1 MEKLGLAGERI
12 MRWFAALLL
21 ALTVTLIED
30 AVSGESVDLE
40 LVIAVDISYSMD
52 EFEQKL
58 QRDGYVQALRDPA
71 VLKAIRSGL
80 NGRIA
85 LTYVEWAGSGTQNE
99 IIPWTMIDGA
109 ESAHVIA
116 DRLANAP
123 ITRQRRTSISGMLRK
138 SLTLF
143 EQSPF
148 SGLRRVI
155 DVSGDGPNNDGPP
168 VGPTR
173 DLVIAKDI
181 VINGLPLL
189 IYRGERG
196 SFDIAHLD
204 WYYED
209 CVIGGP
215 GSFSLP
221 VVGIEAFAAAIRTKL
236 ILEITDG
243 RRATKPAAHRIA
255 ASPPRVSCTIGE
267 EMMRRFY
274 GP

>member
-1 MEKLGLAGERI
+1 
-12 MRWFAALLL
+12 MRWFATLLL
-21 ALTVTLIED
+21 ALMVTMIED
-30 AVSGESVDLE
+30 ASAGESVDVE
-40 LVIAVDISYSMD
+40 LVIAVDVSYSMD

-85 LTYVEWAGSGTQNE
+85 ITYVEWAGSGAQNE

-109 ESAHVIA
+109 DSANVVA
-116 DRLANAP
+116 DRLAKAP
-123 ITRQRRTSISGMLRK
+123 ISRLRRTSISGALLK

-143 EQSPF
+143 DQSPF
-148 SGLRRVI
+148 SGLRRVV

-168 VGPTR
+168 IVPTR
-173 DLVIAKDI
+173 DLVIAKGI

-221 VVGIEAFAAAIRTKL
+221 VIGVEAFASAIRTKL
-236 ILEITDG
+236 ILEITDS
-243 RRATKPAAHRIA
+243 RRATIPAVHKIA
-255 ASPPRVSCTIGE
+255 GTPPRVSCTIGE

>member
-1 MEKLGLAGERI
+1 
-12 MRWFAALLL
+12 MRLVAALLVAL
-21 ALTVTLIED
+21 AIAMAGSAQASEN
-30 AVSGESVDLE
+30 VDLE
-40 LVIAVDISYSMD
+40 LVIAVDVSYSMD

-58 QRDGYVQALRDPA
+58 QRDGYIQALRDPD

-85 LTYVEWAGSGTQNE
+85 VTYVEWAGSVTQNV
-99 IIPWTMIDGA
+99 IVPWTVIDGA
-109 ESAHVIA
+109 PSAAAIA
-116 DRLANAP
+116 DRLAATP
-123 ITRQRRTSISGMLRK
+123 ISRLRRTSISGALLK
-138 SLTLF
+138 SLALF

-148 SGLRRVI
+148 IGLRRVI
-155 DVSGDGPNNDGPP
+155 DVSGDGPNNDGPLITT
-168 VGPTR
+168 TR
-173 DLVIAKDI
+173 DLVLAKNI

-221 VVGIEAFAAAIRTKL
+221 VIGIEAFAAAIRTKL
-236 ILEITDG
+236 ILEITDQ
-243 RRATKPAAHRIA
+243 RRAAPLLIEKVAET
-255 ASPPRVSCTIGE
+255 PPRVSCTIGE
-267 EMMRRFY
+267 EMMRRYY